1 MFIKCIAFALY
12 TVRTLYKCS
21 LYNELDLMGAEIADL
36 NLVDYNAGEKAFFRR
51 AVTKVCMIVVDGTL
65 VPQHKCVTLFS
76 RPTSV

>member
-1 MFIKCIAFALY
+1 
-12 TVRTLYKCS
+12 
-21 LYNELDLMGAEIADL
+21 MGAEIADP

-51 AVTKVCMIVVDGTL
+51 AVTKVCMIVVDDTL